1 MMKKFLIVTALVW
14 ACLPLFAQHFTV
26 DYTSQPQ
33 TYMNVYVYDAQIG
46 GVDLT
51 NGDEIA
57 VFDGNICCGVFQVS
71 GTFSGPEQI
80 AAAKAEGAGTGYTA
94 GHNIGIKIWDSSTST
109 EYNASVEFLNNSPY
123 NVFTDNESA
132 YTNISVKLQR
142 TVSLTAEDKQYDAT
156 TNAVVGY
163 TVSGG
168 SVDGDVTIT
177 ASNGQFDNKNVGTGK
192 TVTGDITIS
201 GSDAGNYQFTKVE
214 TTTAS
219 ISKKNL
225 TVSNASASNKVYDGT
240 TSASITGA
248 SLVGAIS
255 GDNVS
260 IGNAVG
266 SFSQKNVGTN
276 ISVTAA
282 ITLSGTSSGNY
293 SLTQPTGLS
302 ANITKKTV
310 NVYANDR
317 SKDCNQNDPSL
328 TYSVSPALVSGDSFS
343 GHLTRE
349 SGEDLGE
356 YDITQG
362 TLSLSSNYTL
372 VFHGA
377 TFTIRDE
384 APFWTT
390 NSSALNRTISYS
402 NLAAI
407 AEAQELAPVAD
418 DNCDSDVSDIVKTS
432 GAFVADAGCSEVGT
446 YTNTWI
452 VTDNSGNISP
462 EYTQVI
468 TLVDDIAPVIQEVED
483 FDVVIPAGSCETLV
497 NYPEI
502 LVDEACIASLELL
515 SGQGAEASYA
525 TGDWEETWV
534 AIDEAGNSDT
544 MTFTISVVSENENP
558 VIDAMENMHVT
569 TTTQEI
575 NTVLTGIH
583 GNACAAGELSLSAV
597 ADNDD
602 LVSYLNIIYCGNNSK
617 AILEIKLVQGVEGS
631 SQITITVEDDQQR
644 KTEEA
649 FTLFVGA
656 TNSAPFL
663 VTGAEDVEVNAD
675 KTESVYVSA
684 VLGEYFDDAD
694 SNELTISVYEE
705 GTNELPEWASFSN
718 DSLTFQPTIADT
730 GCVNIVVKAVDAEGL
745 FATDT
750 FAVCVLDYVLGA
762 NENGEKSANITIYP
776 NPANTQLTVDLGGFN
791 DKSDLMLFDIGG
803 KMLIK
808 ETFRYTDKIELDLSN
823 FEAGIYLVKT
833 VVNGVSDTQKLVVKR

>member
-1 MMKKFLIVTALVW
+1 MKKFLIVTALVW

-33 TYMNVYVYDAQIG
+33 TYMNVYVFDAQIG
-46 GVDLT
+46 GVDLA

-71 GTFSGPEQI
+71 GTFSGPQQI
-80 AAAKAEGAGTGYTA
+80 AAAKAEGAGTGYTV
-94 GHNIGIKIWDSSTST
+94 GHNILIKVWDSSAQT
-109 EYNASVEFLNNSPY
+109 EYNVNAEFFTGYPT
-123 NVFTDNESA
+123 VFEDLGSTRI
-132 YTNISVKLQR
+132 NINITLSR
-142 TVSLTAEDKQYDAT
+142 TLRLTADSKEYDGTNDAT
-156 TNAVVGY
+156 VGY
-163 TVSGG
+163 QVEGG
-168 SVDGDVTIT
+168 TINGDVTIIAT
-177 ASNGQFDNKNVGTGK
+177 NGAFDNKNVGTGK
-192 TVTGDITIS
+192 TVSADITIS

-225 TVSNASASNKVYDGT
+225 TVSNSSASNKVYDGT

-260 IGNAVG
+260 IGNAVR
-266 SFSQKNVGTN
+266 SFSQKNVGSN

-282 ITLSGTSSGNY
+282 ITLYGTSSGNY

-302 ANITKKTV
+302 ANITQKTV
-310 NVYANDR
+310 NVNANDR

-328 TYSVSPALVSGDSFS
+328 TYSVSPGLVSGDSFS

-356 YDITQG
+356 YDILQG
-362 TLSLSSNYTL
+362 TLSLNSNYTL
-372 VFHGA
+372 IFHGA

-390 NSSALNRTISYS
+390 NSSDLNRTISYS
-402 NLAAI
+402 DLTAI
-407 AEAQELAPVAD
+407 TEAQSLAPVAD

-432 GAFVADAGCSEVGT
+432 GEFVADAGCSEVGT
-446 YTNTWI
+446 YTNKWI

-462 EYTQVI
+462 EYIQVI
-468 TLVDDIAPVIQEVED
+468 TLVDDIAPVIQAVED

-569 TTTQEI
+569 TTTEEI
-575 NTVLTGIH
+575 NTVLTGIY

-617 AILEIKLVQGVEGS
+617 AILEIMLVQGVEGS
-631 SQITITVEDDQQR
+631 SEITITVEDDQQR

-663 VTGAEDVEVNAD
+663 VKGAEDVEVNAD
-675 KTESVYVSA
+675 RMVNVYISA

-694 SNELTISVYEE
+694 SDELSFSVYEE
-705 GTNELPEWASFSN
+705 GTNELPEWASFSK
-718 DSLTFQPTIADT
+718 DSLTFQPAIADT
-730 GCVNIVVKAVDAEGL
+730 GCVNIVVKAVDTEGL

-750 FAVCVLDYVLGA
+750 IAVCVLDYVLGA
-762 NENGEKSANITIYP
+762 NENGEKSADITIYP
-776 NPANTQLTVDLGGFN
+776 NPANKQLTVDLGGFN
-791 DKSDLMLFDIGG
+791 DRSDLMLFDIGG
-803 KMLIK
+803 KMLIQ
-808 ETFRYTDKIELDLSN
+808 ETFRYTDKIELDMSN
-823 FEAGIYLVKT
+823 FEAGIYLVRT
-833 VVNGVSDTQKLVVKR
+833 VVNGIGNTNKIVVKR